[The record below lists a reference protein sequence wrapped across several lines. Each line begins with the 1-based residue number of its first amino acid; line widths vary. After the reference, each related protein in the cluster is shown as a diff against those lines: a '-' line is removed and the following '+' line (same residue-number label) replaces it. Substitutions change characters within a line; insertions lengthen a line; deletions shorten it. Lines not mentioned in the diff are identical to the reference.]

1 VNVIGKLSSCV
12 PETFLEVSRVYNLI
26 TGKLSSCV
34 PKNNLNTRNI
44 MWGKVKNKKGKIG
57 IVYILE
63 GWEEIFS
70 KPINQACKGITIA

>member
-34 PKNNLNTRNI
+34 PKKKISIPEILCGVKSKIKRVKLELFIFWRGGRKFFLNQSI
-44 MWGKVKNKKGKIG
+44 KHAKAS
-57 IVYILE
+57 L
-63 GWEEIFS
+63 
-70 KPINQACKGITIA
+70 

>member
-1 VNVIGKLSSCV
+1 VFQK
-12 PETFLEVSRVYNLI
+12 
-26 TGKLSSCV
+26 K
-34 PKNNLNTRNI
+34 NLNTRNI

-57 IVYILE
+57 IVDILE